1 MPKFSVKR
9 PYVTLVA
16 VVMVLVLGGVSFS
29 KMTTDLLPNMN
40 MPYMMVITTYPG
52 ASPEKVETELTDV
65 IENGVGTVNGVKEV
79 TSTSSENYSMVV
91 LEFEDDTNMDSAMVK
106 VTSAVNQL
114 DLPDNVDN
122 PMVMELSADMMST
135 MMVSVDYKGKKGYE
149 LTQYVQ
155 DNIIPELERQDG
167 VASVQA
173 SGLVEKS
180 VEVKLNQD
188 KIDDVNGKILEKT
201 DSSLKDARKKI
212 DDAQKKL
219 DDGKKKL
226 EEQKESLSEQQTDKS
241 NELAKFSKMMDQA
254 MANKEAYSS
263 QVTSLKASQTALNAE
278 LAA

>member
-9 PYVTLVA
+9 PYVILVA
-16 VVMVLVLGGVSFS
+16 VMMVLVLGGVSFS

-122 PMVMELSADMMST
+122 PMLM
-135 MMVSVDYKGKKGYE
+135 
-149 LTQYVQ
+149 
-155 DNIIPELERQDG
+155 
-167 VASVQA
+167 
-173 SGLVEKS
+173 
-180 VEVKLNQD
+180 
-188 KIDDVNGKILEKT
+188 
-201 DSSLKDARKKI
+201 
-212 DDAQKKL
+212 
-219 DDGKKKL
+219 
-226 EEQKESLSEQQTDKS
+226 
-241 NELAKFSKMMDQA
+241 
-254 MANKEAYSS
+254 
-263 QVTSLKASQTALNAE
+263 
-278 LAA
+278 

>member
-9 PYVTLVA
+9 PYVILVA
-16 VVMVLVLGGVSFS
+16 VMMVLVLGGVSFS

-149 LTQYVQ
+149 LTQ
-155 DNIIPELERQDG
+155 
-167 VASVQA
+167 
-173 SGLVEKS
+173 
-180 VEVKLNQD
+180 
-188 KIDDVNGKILEKT
+188 
-201 DSSLKDARKKI
+201 
-212 DDAQKKL
+212 
-219 DDGKKKL
+219 
-226 EEQKESLSEQQTDKS
+226 
-241 NELAKFSKMMDQA
+241 
-254 MANKEAYSS
+254 
-263 QVTSLKASQTALNAE
+263 
-278 LAA
+278 

>member
-9 PYVTLVA
+9 PYVILVA
-16 VVMVLVLGGVSFS
+16 VMMVLVLGGVSFS

-122 PMVMELSADMMST
+122 PMVMEL
-135 MMVSVDYKGKKGYE
+135 VYH
-149 LTQYVQ
+149 
-155 DNIIPELERQDG
+155 DG
-167 VASVQA
+167 QC
-173 SGLVEKS
+173 GL
-180 VEVKLNQD
+180 
-188 KIDDVNGKILEKT
+188 
-201 DSSLKDARKKI
+201 
-212 DDAQKKL
+212 
-219 DDGKKKL
+219 
-226 EEQKESLSEQQTDKS
+226 
-241 NELAKFSKMMDQA
+241 
-254 MANKEAYSS
+254 
-263 QVTSLKASQTALNAE
+263 
-278 LAA
+278 

>member
-9 PYVTLVA
+9 PYVILVA

-149 LTQYVQ
+149 LADRAEVW
-155 DNIIPELERQDG
+155 ELEALID
-167 VASVQA
+167 
-173 SGLVEKS
+173 
-180 VEVKLNQD
+180 EVK
-188 KIDDVNGKILEKT
+188 KNGGST
-201 DSSLKDARKKI
+201 DWRMAPSAIKCPHRCPSPMVTLLALPFGKQRARRQAHRHAVI
-212 DDAQKKL
+212 
-219 DDGKKKL
+219 
-226 EEQKESLSEQQTDKS
+226 
-241 NELAKFSKMMDQA
+241 NLALQNSA
-254 MANKEAYSS
+254 
-263 QVTSLKASQTALNAE
+263 
-278 LAA
+278 

>member
-9 PYVTLVA
+9 PYVILVA
-16 VVMVLVLGGVSFS
+16 VMMVLVLGGVSFS

-135 MMVSVDYKGKKGYE
+135 MMVSVDYKG
-149 LTQYVQ
+149 
-155 DNIIPELERQDG
+155 
-167 VASVQA
+167 
-173 SGLVEKS
+173 
-180 VEVKLNQD
+180 
-188 KIDDVNGKILEKT
+188 
-201 DSSLKDARKKI
+201 
-212 DDAQKKL
+212 
-219 DDGKKKL
+219 
-226 EEQKESLSEQQTDKS
+226 
-241 NELAKFSKMMDQA
+241 
-254 MANKEAYSS
+254 
-263 QVTSLKASQTALNAE
+263 
-278 LAA
+278 

>member
-9 PYVTLVA
+9 PYVILVA
-16 VVMVLVLGGVSFS
+16 VMMVLVLGGVSFS

-122 PMVMELSADMMST
+122 PMVM
-135 MMVSVDYKGKKGYE
+135 
-149 LTQYVQ
+149 
-155 DNIIPELERQDG
+155 
-167 VASVQA
+167 
-173 SGLVEKS
+173 
-180 VEVKLNQD
+180 
-188 KIDDVNGKILEKT
+188 
-201 DSSLKDARKKI
+201 
-212 DDAQKKL
+212 
-219 DDGKKKL
+219 
-226 EEQKESLSEQQTDKS
+226 
-241 NELAKFSKMMDQA
+241 
-254 MANKEAYSS
+254 
-263 QVTSLKASQTALNAE
+263 
-278 LAA
+278 

>member
-9 PYVTLVA
+9 PYVILVA

-155 DNIIPELERQDG
+155 DL
-167 VASVQA
+167 
-173 SGLVEKS
+173 
-180 VEVKLNQD
+180 
-188 KIDDVNGKILEKT
+188 
-201 DSSLKDARKKI
+201 SLI
-212 DDAQKKL
+212 HI
-219 DDGKKKL
+219 
-226 EEQKESLSEQQTDKS
+226 SEPTRRS
-241 NELAKFSKMMDQA
+241 
-254 MANKEAYSS
+254 
-263 QVTSLKASQTALNAE
+263 
-278 LAA
+278 